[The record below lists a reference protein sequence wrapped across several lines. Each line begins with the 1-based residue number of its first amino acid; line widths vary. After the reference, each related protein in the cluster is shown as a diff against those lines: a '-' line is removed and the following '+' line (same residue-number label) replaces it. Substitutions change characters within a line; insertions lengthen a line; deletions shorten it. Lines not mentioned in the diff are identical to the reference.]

1 MAHAPFHGATNETPF
16 FLDSARKLFAHLLR
30 LHPGPER
37 LIVCTKI
44 KAAGEIDK
52 ISGCGRTGYASMLS
66 PKGAPQ
72 RRAKADR
79 VRFVKRARAGS
90 L

>member
-37 LIVCTKI
+37 LIV
-44 KAAGEIDK
+44 
-52 ISGCGRTGYASMLS
+52 
-66 PKGAPQ
+66 
-72 RRAKADR
+72 
-79 VRFVKRARAGS
+79 
-90 L
+90 